1 MVEESKNHICC
12 SFTVSGVL
20 YTGAVDFGRRGFPR
34 IISRS
39 LGFCTQV
46 LLTLGGE
53 DFLELYLLL
62 FHGLWGFVHRSC

>member
-1 MVEESKNHICC
+1 M
-12 SFTVSGVL
+12 VSGVL
-20 YTGAVDFGRRGFPR
+20 YTGAVDFGRGGFPR
-34 IISRS
+34 IISVALSRS
-39 LGFCTQV
+39 LGFCTQE